1 MEEDKLI
8 QNFDLNKLA
17 YLGDA
22 FFELYTRNKLY
33 DKYKDTIDMN
43 EMHKINTSIV
53 CAKNQSSFIDKLDK
67 SIEDIKNA
75 NLNENEKEYLN
86 KLIEY
91 KDLYISKLNDDFNTS
106 DAITQ
111 IFEIVRLANLNKDS
125 INNISLLSLTNNLLI
140 TFLNVMGIII
150 KSNN

>member
-43 EMHKINTSIV
+43 EMHKINTSLV
-53 CAKNQSSFIDKLDK
+53 CAKNQSSFIDKLID
-67 SIEDIKNA
+67 ENL
-75 NLNENEKEYLN
+75 LNEEELDIYKSARNLHTNTKSKNSPVRDYRKATGLEA
-86 KLIEY
+86 LIGY
-91 KDLYISKLNDDFNTS
+91 LYINKNTQR
-106 DAITQ
+106 AL
-111 IFEIVRLANLNKDS
+111 EI
-125 INNISLLSLTNNLLI
+125 LSYFDI
-140 TFLNVMGIII
+140 D
-150 KSNN
+150 